1 MSSSSSSSSSSGA
14 VGHGGPPLV
23 KVRHGGPPRKSLLP
37 GATKSPDVGT
47 KRKRSI
53 TNGVDP
59 VKVIESEIFRL
70 EHEIAKKKA
79 KTQEI
84 KKQLSSRKQ
93 DKVANASNIEA
104 NSLALISL
112 QEKRYKLK
120 RDLFTASTEAQSA
133 VTATDYY
140 NKHKEESDVVFKTHP
155 IRRWVSEGDVPSA
168 EVDDIDQLWAMLQ
181 DHENKFRQD
190 LEKAGIFD
198 EFYGMIQT
206 AKQKGST
213 AIEWCKT
220 KLGINALLI
229 KYSNTS
235 KTTNSLMITAAGI
248 IATYFV
254 VPKTT
259 TDMLNAIW
267 ENGNL
272 IAQLVAAGIIIEGS
286 KYVIQGLAA
295 IGMMPGIFKLAS
307 CIGMSDHDIKLYIIG
322 LINQFIGES
331 SYSDDWVKVMNA
343 QAFAAFRNRDDHGM
357 PEYLAI
363 NYELDQLL
371 HFLQGAGMASLSR
384 NKSIPKQTAFAA
396 FAEPAGF
403 AAPVVPKSWS
413 HKQNVIDNNLK
424 MLEGIKEE
432 RKLEKSLMSRSE
444 REPYDQSRR
453 KSSTLSRHASFP
465 GAIGKSSR
473 GGSHKRHHKKPSS
486 SSYINLHKSRKH
498 IEKFIKYTKKL
509 NLNTN
514 IPKIAKNVTPKRL
527 NAIKNK
533 LYKSFKQELF
543 KK

>member
-1 MSSSSSSSSSSGA
+1 MSSSSSSSGA
-14 VGHGGPPLV
+14 VGHGGPPLL
-23 KVRHGGPPRKSLLP
+23 KVRHRGPPRKSLLP

-84 KKQLSSRKQ
+84 KNQLSSRKQ

-104 NSLALISL
+104 NSLALIPL
-112 QEKRYKLK
+112 QEKLYKLK

-155 IRRWVSEGDVPSA
+155 IRRGFSEGDVPSA

-181 DHENKFRQD
+181 NPENRFHQD
-190 LEKAGIFD
+190 LEEAGIFD
-198 EFYGMIQT
+198 EFYGMIKT
-206 AKQKGST
+206 AKQHGYT
-213 AIEWCKT
+213 AIEWCSS

-248 IATYFV
+248 IATYYV
-254 VPKTT
+254 APKTIT
-259 TDMLNAIW
+259 TNMLNAIW
-267 ENGNL
+267 ENRDL

-286 KYVIQGLAA
+286 KYAVQGLAA

-307 CIGMSDHDIKLYIIG
+307 CLGMSDREIKLYIVG
-322 LINQFIGES
+322 LIKDFIGTS
-331 SYSDDWVKVMNA
+331 SNSGDSGDWKKVMNA
-343 QAFAAFRNRDDHGM
+343 QEFAAFRNRDDLGM
-357 PEYLAI
+357 PVYLAEK
-363 NYELDQLL
+363 YELDQLL
-371 HFLQGAGMASLSR
+371 HFLQGAGVASLSTEESES
-384 NKSIPKQTAFAA
+384 KPPAFAA
-396 FAEPAGF
+396 SAASAASVAPAKPDKRDF
-403 AAPVVPKSWS
+403 HKHNATIDHNLNMLNVVKE
-413 HKQNVIDNNLK
+413 QRNLD
-424 MLEGIKEE
+424 E
-432 RKLEKSLMSRSE
+432 SLTSRSKQ
-444 REPYDQSRR
+444 PPNH
-453 KSSTLSRHASFP
+453 TLSRGATFP
-465 GAIGKSSR
+465 
-473 GGSHKRHHKKPSS
+473 GGSHKRHHKKPS

-509 NLNTN
+509 NLNAN